1 MVCVSDAAI
10 EEAMRQSARLG
21 GVYAEPAA
29 AAAVAGLADSDVEG
43 SAIAVVS
50 GSGLKDVAG
59 AQKAGGAPVDVPAD
73 LGALLERMG
82 A

>member
-10 EEAMRQSARLG
+10 EEAMRQCARLG

-29 AAAVAGLADSDVEG
+29 AAAVAGLADMEIDG

-59 AQKAGGAPVDVPAD
+59 AQKAGGPPMDVPAD
-73 LGALLERMG
+73 LGALLERMD